1 MIVRSLLSVQK
12 IIIQD
17 KHSFEL
23 YGYDILFD
31 AELKPWLLEV
41 NASPSL
47 TAGARDGVVARWRCC
62 PQQQLMRACGVYS
75 VFLCAHACVHYACSV
90 VVMMVMIPLMTI
102 VAEANAAPRA
112 QIRRR
117 ITRSSLR
124 C

>member
-47 TAGARDGVVARWRCC
+47 TAGARDGVAARWRARSGSCGVARSSSSC
-62 PQQQLMRACGVYS
+62 VQAAFIVCSYVHTRACIMRA
-75 VFLCAHACVHYACSV
+75 
-90 VVMMVMIPLMTI
+90 
-102 VAEANAAPRA
+102 RWW
-112 QIRRR
+112 
-117 ITRSSLR
+117 
-124 C
+124 